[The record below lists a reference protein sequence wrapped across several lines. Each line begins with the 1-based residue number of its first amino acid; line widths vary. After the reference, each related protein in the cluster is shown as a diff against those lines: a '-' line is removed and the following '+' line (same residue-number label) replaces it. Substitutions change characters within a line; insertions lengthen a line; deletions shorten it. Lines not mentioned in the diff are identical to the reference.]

1 MLKVIKIDLSDSNDR
16 VIKVLVHDH
25 EYRVDFFQA
34 KDNNLGI
41 GVDRDKDG
49 FYINIFVTPELAI
62 IIP

>member
-1 MLKVIKIDLSDSNDR
+1 MLKIIKIDLSDCDDR
-16 VIKVLVHDH
+16 VIKVLVHDA

-41 GVDRDKDG
+41 TVDKDG
-49 FYINIFVTPELAI
+49 FCIDIFITPKLTI